1 MTDPMGCAGPAQLG
15 GSSPGAVRWR
25 VSARACRAR
34 PPPYNLLLTVRAIV
48 TLQFVRLRASRMALA
63 CARRRAPEKNPGTR
77 RRTAVRIVLGPSRSL
92 RTSGRSTSRKRGKG
106 RVTTPTAAGGSMASR
121 HRRHGLP
128 SSRTRPRALPG
139 SRHPQPRDQ
148 SLHSSNKPRKTL
160 ESSFSQT

>member
-1 MTDPMGCAGPAQLG
+1 MAG
-15 GSSPGAVRWR
+15 
-25 VSARACRAR
+25 SARVCRAR
-34 PPPYNLLLTVRAIV
+34 PPPYNLLLTVRGIV

-63 CARRRAPEKNPGTR
+63 CARIRRRAPEKNSGTR
-77 RRTAVRIVLGPSRSL
+77 RRTAARIVLGPSRSL

-148 SLHSSNKPRKTL
+148 SLHTATNEDITQYAVCVRSTQYAVQSRQL
-160 ESSFSQT
+160 H